1 MKKIDKLY
9 EQWQALQPLRE
20 NKTTLALLI
29 YGAMVDNSSLLEVSP

>member
-20 NKTTLALLI
+20 NKQHLLC
-29 YGAMVDNSSLLEVSP
+29 